1 MSANESRQAFDPAL
15 IRQWNGPVPDE
26 EQFWLLDTCL
36 APLEDAQ
43 RFWWRW
49 REQCDFIH
57 ESSVSHE
64 LASLAVLRL
73 GERAGNC
80 SIALRSMGFYR
91 RSWFLSELAIKSAAR
106 IAEVALTD
114 VGPLLVRGDLA
125 MKLLG
130 PTFEGRAFPVR
141 SLKFAV
147 APHAR
152 GQQILLAEREKL
164 ASAMLRTDLIRIE
177 FSRAAR
183 WMMEASQAAPD
194 PYANLRVLPLPL
206 MLADLVASNWRWGPP
221 GGLRWVLELV
231 MAMEQAPD
239 PDALA
244 SAIVDAS
251 IRLGSVP
258 ALQATTETFAF
269 LSAGRVF
276 ESLQFRLKG
285 VPTSRRS
292 RWRLNAITASPL
304 SWQHRSLRML
314 NKLQSHLNG

>member
-1 MSANESRQAFDPAL
+1 MSAKEPRQAFDPAL
-15 IRQWNGPVPDE
+15 IRQWNGPVPDGD
-26 EQFWLLDTCL
+26 QFLLLDTCL

-43 RFWWRW
+43 RFWRRW
-49 REQCDFIH
+49 REQCDFYH

-80 SIALRSMGFYR
+80 SIALRSMGLFR
-91 RSWFLSELAIKSAAR
+91 RSWFLSELAMQSAAR

-130 PTFEGRAFPVR
+130 PSFEGRAFPVR
-141 SLKFAV
+141 SLRFAV
-147 APHAR
+147 APRAR

-164 ASAMLRTDLIRIE
+164 AAAKLRTNLIRIE
-177 FSRAAR
+177 VSPAAR
-183 WMMEASQAAPD
+183 WMMEVSQAAPD
-194 PYANLRVLPLPL
+194 PYTNLRVLPLPL

-244 SAIVDAS
+244 TAVVDAS

-258 ALQATTETFAF
+258 ALQAATEIFSY
-269 LSAGRVF
+269 LSAGQVF
-276 ESLQFRLKG
+276 ETLRLRLRG

-292 RWRLNAITASPL
+292 RWRLKAITASPV

-314 NKLQSHLNG
+314 DQLSFRLNG

>member
-1 MSANESRQAFDPAL
+1 MPAKEPRQAFDPAL
-15 IRQWNGPVPDE
+15 IRQWNGPVPDS
-26 EQFWLLDTCL
+26 EQFWLLDACL

-49 REQCDFIH
+49 RERCDFFH

-91 RSWFLSELAIKSAAR
+91 RSWFLSELAMQSAAR
-106 IAEVALTD
+106 IAEVALAD
-114 VGPLLVRGDLA
+114 AGPWLVRGDLA

-130 PTFEGRAFPVR
+130 TTFEGRAFPVR
-141 SLKFAV
+141 SLRFAV
-147 APHAR
+147 APRAR
-152 GQQILLAEREKL
+152 RQQILLAEREKL
-164 ASAMLRTDLIRIE
+164 AAAKLRTDLIRIE
-177 FSRAAR
+177 VTPAAR
-183 WMMEASQAAPD
+183 WIMEASQAAPD

-231 MAMEQAPD
+231 KAMQQAPD

-244 SAIVDAS
+244 TSIVDAS

-276 ESLQFRLKG
+276 ESLRLRLRG

-292 RWRLNAITASPL
+292 RWRLRAITSSPF

-314 NKLQSHLNG
+314 DQLRYPLNG